1 MVAPIPPLTD
11 YPNHLARL
19 YLLTG
24 GVALPPVAGMYAVAW
39 DTPSNIG
46 IDLLAVL
53 LSPVLGYEMIGR
65 ICVALATLL
74 PPVGGVLLARVVHGR
89 FHWWHLAFG
98 LATWNTGLLVGLL
111 NFQIGLG
118 LALLAAA
125 ADPVLTRRGAVASL
139 LGRTSFGILTLVVH
153 PFAIIFYAA
162 LLGGLALGGPAP
174 APARRFGRAGSLL
187 AVAIAV
193 ALPVLLLSLVARSLP
208 GDHAGLDPATL
219 LHDVAHGF
227 GEFARSPSYKFKSA
241 LIGLR
246 SYSQWLDLLG
256 ILALLLPVALALVTR
271 RLAVHGG
278 LLLACGGLVLGY
290 LVVPFALGGSTW
302 VDRRFALMATLAF
315 LVCVRP
321 DLPPVPGR
329 VAMAGLLLLGLA
341 KTGMVG
347 WIWHQ
352 RQADVTAVYRA
363 LEFGAAR
370 RGDPAGRASAG
381 RPWRGAFG
389 PLHHDGCAQL
399 PAPAEPGAALAPG
412 LRPDP
417 FHRPRHATNPCP
429 AALGPDRGHRIGA
442 GQRQRAH
449 PARPYRR
456 CRALCRLCRAGLDPG
471 LRLHPGGER
480 GRAGPISANSSRQP
494 GCGWSGTRVLPSC
507 TGSTAT
513 LAD

>member
-46 IDLLAVL
+46 IDLLAAL

-174 APARRFGRAGSLL
+174 GAPARRFGRAGSLL

-227 GEFARSPSYKFKSA
+227 WRIRAV
-241 LIGLR
+241 
-246 SYSQWLDLLG
+246 SQL
-256 ILALLLPVALALVTR
+256 
-271 RLAVHGG
+271 
-278 LLLACGGLVLGY
+278 
-290 LVVPFALGGSTW
+290 
-302 VDRRFALMATLAF
+302 
-315 LVCVRP
+315 
-321 DLPPVPGR
+321 
-329 VAMAGLLLLGLA
+329 
-341 KTGMVG
+341 
-347 WIWHQ
+347 
-352 RQADVTAVYRA
+352 
-363 LEFGAAR
+363 
-370 RGDPAGRASAG
+370 
-381 RPWRGAFG
+381 
-389 PLHHDGCAQL
+389 
-399 PAPAEPGAALAPG
+399 
-412 LRPDP
+412 
-417 FHRPRHATNPCP
+417 
-429 AALGPDRGHRIGA
+429 
-442 GQRQRAH
+442 
-449 PARPYRR
+449 
-456 CRALCRLCRAGLDPG
+456 
-471 LRLHPGGER
+471 
-480 GRAGPISANSSRQP
+480 
-494 GCGWSGTRVLPSC
+494 
-507 TGSTAT
+507 
-513 LAD
+513 